1 MLLAIHLGDELH
13 AHELVELLESR
24 ASRHFGREPLG
35 IGKDFVH
42 VRITSADDLRGP
54 GREDVE
60 GRAPSPSG
68 ENGSRVLLE
77 LAASKVDVNDLAAIE
92 IGERQHDSSA
102 RSRLTPARSPGH
114 RAPSVAPKVTGGLL
128 DLAFLVFK
136 PTPSALAAPSRPASP
151 ARGRSP

>member
-13 AHELVELLESR
+13 AHERVELLKSR
-24 ASRHFGREPLG
+24 ASLHLGREALG
-35 IGKDFVH
+35 GGRHYVH
-42 VRITSADDLRGP
+42 VLIPSADDLRGP

-77 LAASKVDVNDLAAIE
+77 LAASKVDVYDLAAVE

-114 RAPSVAPKVTGGLL
+114 RAPSVAPKVT
-128 DLAFLVFK
+128 
-136 PTPSALAAPSRPASP
+136 
-151 ARGRSP
+151 